1 MISPAAVTRSLSCR
15 AEARACMRRWQLS
28 AVAERLDEAR
38 ARASGSRALYFRPNR
53 PFFAGAEAI
62 FRSASSSASVVVRSC
77 ARASCVADAHAAVA
91 VIFELRAISVIG
103 AVVNRNDCTVSR

>member
-1 MISPAAVTRSLSCR
+1 
-15 AEARACMRRWQLS
+15 MRRWQLS

-77 ARASCVADAHAAVA
+77 ARASCVADAHAAV
-91 VIFELRAISVIG
+91 IFELRAISVIG